1 LQKSDHRRVNA
12 TIVARVNIL
21 FASETEK
28 AEDWIP
34 LLERALPRDRILLRL
49 EAPID
54 VALIATPPPGTLENL
69 KDVRL
74 IQSLWMGVEK
84 LLADPALPKG
94 VPLARLVDPG
104 MVAAMSETVLAHV
117 LDWHRHHYAYRA
129 QQREQRWH
137 RHRQYLAADRTIG
150 LLGLGELGRDAA
162 RKLLALGFK
171 VAGWSRR
178 AKAIEGVECSTDLHS
193 VAAMSDALVC
203 LLPLT
208 PQTKA
213 VLNQS
218 VLRKMRQ
225 GGCIVNVARGGHVVL
240 DDLVAALDSGH
251 LAHAYLD
258 VFEPEPVPTHDA
270 LWRHPKVTITPHA
283 AALTDARTAV
293 PKIVENIERLRSGR
307 PLLNLVDFDAGY

>member
-1 LQKSDHRRVNA
+1 MLPSRA
-12 TIVARVNIL
+12 AVNIL

-28 AEDWIP
+28 AEHWIP
-34 LLERALPRDRILLRL
+34 LLERALPRDRILLRP

-54 VALIATPPPGTLENL
+54 VALVATPPPGTLENL
-69 KDVRL
+69 RDVKL

-129 QQREQRWH
+129 QQRERRWH
-137 RHRQYLAADRTIG
+137 RHRQYLAADRTVG
-150 LLGLGELGRDAA
+150 LLGLGELGSDAA
-162 RKLLALGFK
+162 RKLLALGFN
-171 VAGWSRR
+171 VAGWSRSR
-178 AKAIEGVECSTDLHS
+178 KDLGRLLWFGDLGAMLEAS
-193 VAAMSDALVC
+193 DVAVC

-208 PQTKA
+208 PQTRDI
-213 VLNQS
+213 LNAS
-218 VLRKMRQ
+218 TLRKIRT
-225 GGCIVNVARGGHVVL
+225 GGCVINLARGGH
-240 DDLVAALDSGH
+240 LVADELIAALDSGH

-258 VFEPEPVPTHDA
+258 VFEPEPMPADQA

-283 AALTDARTAV
+283 AALTDSRTAL
-293 PKIVENIERLRSGR
+293 PKIVENIERLRNGR
-307 PLLNLVDFDAGY
+307 PLLNVVDPELGY